1 MQTTIRG
8 AQKRFPIATA
18 TKLLLMVVLV
28 VSIVLPLLR
37 MLLTIVGT
45 DAMSIL
51 RSERFLSALWNSIA
65 ISSVGMLLSVALAL
79 ALAWC
84 VMRIDIR
91 WRGLWMLL
99 LTLPMLIPSV
109 SHGMGL
115 IVLFGANGVLTNL
128 LHIPGDIYGF
138 WGVVLG
144 ATMYSFPVA
153 FLMLVDIFKY
163 EDSSPYEAAAVL
175 GISAPRQL
183 TAITLPYLRRPMI
196 AVFFSIFTLIITD
209 YGVPLMLGTHE
220 TLTLPVMMYQ
230 DVIEGMDFAK
240 GSVIGLVLL
249 LPALVAFLIDLLN
262 RDPGNASYVTRPYIR
277 KQEVIAK
284 TLAYLLCGFVS
295 LCVLLPIGS
304 FAVLTFADKYPLRL
318 TPTIAHITRTF
329 QMDGGRYLLNSFIIA
344 TLVACIGVTVAWM
357 IAYYTARMRSRSSRA
372 LHLISIVSL
381 AIPGLVLG
389 LSYALFFR
397 GTFLYSTLAILVL
410 VNLVHFFASP
420 YLMLYN
426 TLGKIHSN
434 LELVGAT
441 LGLSRFRIAID
452 VLVPRTRTTILEAF
466 VYFFVNAMMTISAVS
481 FLANVDTRPLA
492 LMIPSFENTMMRESM
507 AFVSLLILTVNLA
520 VKGLAAL
527 IKRHM
532 AQSA

>member
-1 MQTTIRG
+1 MQTTMRT
-8 AQKRFPIATA
+8 AQKRFQFSTA
-18 TKLLLMVVLV
+18 TKLLLMAVMVA
-28 VSIVLPLLR
+28 SILLPLLR
-37 MLLTIVGT
+37 MLSTIVGT
-45 DAMSIL
+45 SALSIL
-51 RSERFLSALWNSIA
+51 RSARFLSALWDSVAIA
-65 ISSVGMLLSVALAL
+65 SVGMLLSVALAL

-84 VMRIDIR
+84 VTRIDIR
-91 WRGLWMLL
+91 LRGLWMLL

-128 LHIPGDIYGF
+128 LHLGSDIYGF

-144 ATMYSFPVA
+144 SVMYSFPVA

-220 TLTLPVMMYQ
+220 TMTLPVMMYQ

-249 LPALVAFLIDLLN
+249 VPALVAFLIDLLS
-262 RDPGNASYVTRPYIR
+262 RDPGNTSYVTRPYAR
-277 KQEVIAK
+277 KQGLGAK
-284 TLAYLLCGFVS
+284 VFAYLLCGFVS
-295 LCVLLPIGS
+295 VCVLLPIAS

-318 TPTIAHITRTF
+318 TPTLTHITRTF
-329 QMDGGRYLLNSFIIA
+329 QMDGGRYLLNSLIISA
-344 TLVACIGVTVAWM
+344 LVACIGVAVAWI
-357 IAYYTARMRSRSSRA
+357 IAYFTARMRSRLSRA
-372 LHLISIVSL
+372 LHLISIISL

-397 GTFLYSTLAILVL
+397 GSFLYSTLAILVL

-426 TLGKIHSN
+426 TLGKIHGN

-441 LGLSRFRIAID
+441 LGLSRFRIAVD
-452 VLVPRTRTTILEAF
+452 VLVPRTRTTIIEAF
-466 VYFFVNAMMTISAVS
+466 AYFFVNAMMTISAVS
-481 FLANVDTRPLA
+481 FLANADTRPLA

-507 AFVSLLILTVNLA
+507 AFVSLLILAVNLS

-527 IKRHM
+527 IKRRT